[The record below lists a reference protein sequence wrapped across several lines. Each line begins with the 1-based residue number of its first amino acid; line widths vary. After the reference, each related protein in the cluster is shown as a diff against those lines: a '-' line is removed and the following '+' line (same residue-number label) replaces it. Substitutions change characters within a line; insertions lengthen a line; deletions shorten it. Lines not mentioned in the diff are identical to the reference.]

1 MVGLEQ
7 LAFSRVPECAHMG
20 VCAYVYV
27 GVHCVWGYVLLPS
40 LH

>member
-7 LAFSRVPECAHMG
+7 LTFSRVPECAHMC
-20 VCAYVYV
+20 VCVYV
-27 GVHCVWGYVLLPS
+27 GVHCVWGYVLFPS